1 MSTTLILHEST
12 MATSPLIFSSRE
24 SMYTTMRPPA
34 DGTSLVLCLCISSP
48 SPWTTSNPVPLVRSS
63 GRITSFLGS
72 LAM

>member
-34 DGTSLVLCLCISSP
+34 DG
-48 SPWTTSNPVPLVRSS
+48 
-63 GRITSFLGS
+63 RITSFLGS